1 MKYQTISL
9 PLLTLTLAITA
20 DAQTMVKE
28 MDNAHTR
35 FIPGAFMKNGKAAIY
50 FSDDEYGYKYD
61 GNKYEAQIFDFDL
74 NPLSSF
80 NFQILHPYTVTEK
93 RKSSGSIVK
102 TKVIKE
108 ERMQLSDIV
117 PPISDTNE
125 LPSTADMESRKSHF
139 INWFYEHNKYAD
151 STLSIES
158 LTSNCYIDGTTIYI
172 SANPTGRLLRI
183 LRVSD

>member
-9 PLLTLTLAITA
+9 PLITLTLAITA

-50 FSDDEYGYKYD
+50 FSDDDEYSSRHGYN
-61 GNKYEAQIFDFDL
+61 GYEAQIFDFDL
-74 NPLSSF
+74 NPLKSF

-108 ERMQLSDIV
+108 ERMQLLDIV

-139 INWFYEHNKYAD
+139 INWFYEHNKYLD
-151 STLSIES
+151 STRATASKFGFKQHIGQIVVGKARFEAPFL
-158 LTSNCYIDGTTIYI
+158 
-172 SANPTGRLLRI
+172 
-183 LRVSD
+183 